1 MSQQN
6 PQQILDTLIKVF
18 TPGPLSLP
26 VKFSWRI
33 LPSWILTG
41 WIFGIVSVIF
51 AAVQPGGLP
60 NLGIAPFIIF
70 VASPISL
77 IIYGFIGLGID
88 SLRRKPLVRTGW
100 VWYLYPFL
108 GAIAVAFFI
117 TVSIIGFILA
127 FLGVSKPEWKP
138 PSKSYTAIFNEI
150 KDSTFQEFL
159 AFVGD
164 VIQILEQEQA
174 LKPEEKVVINK
185 VIGLANSNP
194 NARLKSCLEDREI
207 HILAQGIVVPIY
219 ENWKYDV
226 HGQPQPVLQ

>member
-60 NLGIAPFIIF
+60 N
-70 VASPISL
+70 
-77 IIYGFIGLGID
+77 
-88 SLRRKPLVRTGW
+88 
-100 VWYLYPFL
+100 LYPFL